1 MDGLRPSV
9 LVVDDDPFTRAL
21 IAEVLRAELGLTVRE
36 AGDGHEG
43 IAAVTAAPP
52 DLIFLDL
59 KMPGLDGFA
68 VLHWLKSSPR
78 TARIPVLALTAA
90 ANAASLRAL
99 ERRCDGLL
107 SKPFDLDDL
116 LRVAR
121 PYVAPAAPTAV
132 EAAASAN

>member
-1 MDGLRPSV
+1 MDRSRPCV
-9 LVVDDDPFTRAL
+9 LVVDDDPSTRAL
-21 IAEVLRAELGLTVRE
+21 IAEVLTAELGVTVRE
-36 AGDGHEG
+36 ARDGHEG

-78 TARIPVLALTAA
+78 TARIPVFALTAA
-90 ANAASLRAL
+90 ANAAALRAL

-107 SKPFDLDDL
+107 GKPFDLDDL
-116 LRVAR
+116 VEIAR
-121 PYVAPAAPTAV
+121 PYAAPARPVALEVLATAT
-132 EAAASAN
+132 